1 MVQDTAQKL
10 SLAFAWSPME
20 PKARR
25 ICAVTPLLEL
35 RVLEDPFASGLEE
48 LLFPS
53 LGIGFLV
60 FWGVA
65 ALLHVT
71 EALAVLFCLLIGT

>member
-1 MVQDTAQKL
+1 MVDDIAQKL

-35 RVLEDPFASGLEE
+35 GVLEDPLASGLEQ

-60 FWGVA
+60 CWDVA

-71 EALAVLFCLLIGT
+71 EASVVLLC